1 MHAGGCFGLSDQY
14 RLGLWIGIG
23 SGGTSGTI
31 NSGNGGQIAYYTASG
46 TTIGGMSAVVLNA
59 GGTGA
64 TSASGAM
71 ANLLPGVASDGNNG
85 IKVTGNVAAGE
96 SLPATSPYADIRAY
110 GAAIDGAT
118 PINTALAAAQ
128 AVCPLYY
135 SGAQNGA
142 SCSILI
148 PAGGTLGALLGPT
161 STPLTPLGNPLGRVK
176 LQGKLQLSSTL
187 VLNGGTIEGDCGGG
201 IGSLVDTGCTADIV
215 GPNVYG
221 TLGTAITV
229 PNVATQIAP
238 VFGAG
243 SLTNLIQGSSMH
255 IADLTSCTASVT
267 LSGVN
272 GSVDYYIGT
281 CSGRTDIPPEAVITV
296 TGCSNSAFN
305 TSSNGAS
312 VNAVDW
318 PNNIIAWF
326 GPVGTAGSTTGC
338 TITGLNY
345 DTYEG
350 VEITGSN
357 GTGGCPSGDI
367 CFVPAYVHGATAE
380 WGEDAVRNPANNFV
394 HAELLN
400 VNISQSAGAQLW
412 AEGGSGVVLDGVTL
426 SPRSLLTSIA
436 ADYSSGQFQG
446 SFTQN
451 SEMDA
456 DINFAP
462 NCGVANTC
470 GNTSFPAGLLCDQLP
485 SGTGNGGGNGCPGF
499 INNTIID
506 SAIYTRATSDDG
518 DPGSGIP
525 SMDNVTIQRSNGCG
539 VFLDS
544 RYGAIYGAGYQS
556 RVWPFR
562 TRLLAGLAG
571 ALTAAPR
578 PISVRLIPIFPA
590 SRNRSAIAVKC
601 VRHFRGQ

>member
-1 MHAGGCFGLSDQY
+1 MDRS
-14 RLGLWIGIG
+14 
-23 SGGTSGTI
+23 
-31 NSGNGGQIAYYTASG
+31 
-46 TTIGGMSAVVLNA
+46 
-59 GGTGA
+59 
-64 TSASGAM
+64 
-71 ANLLPGVASDGNNG
+71 
-85 IKVTGNVAAGE
+85 
-96 SLPATSPYADIRAY
+96 
-110 GAAIDGAT
+110 
-118 PINTALAAAQ
+118 
-128 AVCPLYY
+128 
-135 SGAQNGA
+135 
-142 SCSILI
+142 
-148 PAGGTLGALLGPT
+148 
-161 STPLTPLGNPLGRVK
+161 
-176 LQGKLQLSSTL
+176 
-187 VLNGGTIEGDCGGG
+187 
-201 IGSLVDTGCTADIV
+201 
-215 GPNVYG
+215 
-221 TLGTAITV
+221 
-229 PNVATQIAP
+229 
-238 VFGAG
+238 
-243 SLTNLIQGSSMH
+243 
-255 IADLTSCTASVT
+255 
-267 LSGVN
+267 
-272 GSVDYYIGT
+272 
-281 CSGRTDIPPEAVITV
+281 
-296 TGCSNSAFN
+296 
-305 TSSNGAS
+305 
-312 VNAVDW
+312 
-318 PNNIIAWF
+318 
-326 GPVGTAGSTTGC
+326 GTAGSTTGC

-525 SMDNVTIQRSNGCG
+525 SMDNVTIERSNGCG
-539 VFLDS
+539 VVLDS
-544 RYGAIYGAGYQS
+544 RYGAIYGAATIKILALSDPSAGGFSGGAYGSPTAYLCSTDPYSFQPQEIDLQS
-556 RVWPFR
+556 PSNVYGTFAVNKYWANAY
-562 TRLLAGLAG
+562 TINNAAVQDTMG
-571 ALTAAPR
+571 AQC
-578 PISVRLIPIFPA
+578 PA
-590 SRNRSAIAVKC
+590 WYD
-601 VRHFRGQ
+601 H